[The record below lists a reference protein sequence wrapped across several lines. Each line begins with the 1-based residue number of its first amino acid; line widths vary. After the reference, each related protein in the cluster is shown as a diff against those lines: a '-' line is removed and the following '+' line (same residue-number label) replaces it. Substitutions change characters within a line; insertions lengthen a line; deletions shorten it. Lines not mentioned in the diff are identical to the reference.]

1 MKFFL
6 NATFIKQKNCTFA
19 KRKDQTM
26 NKKLFILLTIIFCT
40 VKSMATIPVYVWLGY
55 DNNKT
60 AESLRSD
67 FQQWKKHGV
76 VGVCVNCG
84 MAEKKIAVASKIAHE
99 EGLIY
104 HAWIPTMVQGGHDK
118 SWYTVNRLGQ
128 SAYDHPAYVSYY
140 TTLDPRNPEVIEWL
154 NKKFEEIAKLP
165 NVDYIQLDYI
175 RYADVI
181 LAKGLWSKYNL
192 VMDQEY
198 PNADYCYCDNCVNA
212 FKQQSG
218 IDIRKVKDP
227 SKVKAWAQF
236 RCDAITNLVN
246 KICATVH
253 ACGKKMSA
261 DVFPG
266 PKSHAEWM
274 VRQQWNKWDLD
285 AVFPMNYNDFY
296 MEPASWL
303 GKITKEEVKSE
314 KKKGT
319 PVYSGLFICK
329 DWKNKAN
336 VVDPENSG
344 LLPSEIATAVKGSMK
359 AGAAGICLFT
369 PYSMTEDH
377 WRALDAVTQ

>member
-1 MKFFL
+1 MS
-6 NATFIKQKNCTFA
+6 
-19 KRKDQTM
+19 
-26 NKKLFILLTIIFCT
+26 KKLSILFAIIFFCT
-40 VKSMATIPVYVWLGY
+40 LGCVAKTPVYVWLGY
-55 DNNKT
+55 DSHKT
-60 AESLRSD
+60 AEQLRAD
-67 FQQWKKHGV
+67 FREWKQHGV

-84 MAEKKIAVASKIAHE
+84 MDEKRIAEASKVAHE

-104 HAWIPTMVQGGHDK
+104 HAWIPTMVQAGHDK

-128 SAYDHPAYVSYY
+128 SAYDHPAYVPYY
-140 TTLDPRNPEVIEWL
+140 TTLDPRNPEVIAWL
-154 NKKFEEIAKLP
+154 NEKFAEIASLP
-165 NVDYIQLDYI
+165 DVDYIQLDYI

-181 LAKGLWSKYNL
+181 LARGLWDKYHL
-192 VMDQEY
+192 VMDKEY
-198 PNADYCYCDNCVNA
+198 PNADYCYCDRCVND
-212 FKQQSG
+212 FKQLTG
-218 IDIRKVKDP
+218 IDIRQVKDP

-253 ACGKKMSA
+253 AKGKKVSA

-296 MEPASWL
+296 LEPASWL
-303 GKITKEEVKSE
+303 KKITKEEVKSE

-329 DWKNKAN
+329 DWKNKDK
-336 VVDPENSG
+336 VIDPENSG
-344 LLPSEIATAVKGSMK
+344 LLPSEIVTAVNGSMK
-359 AGAAGICLFT
+359 SGAAGICLFT
-369 PYSMTEDH
+369 PYSMTPEH
-377 WRALDAVTQ
+377 WTALDEVIK